1 MTTPDL
7 FPARSLPHGLEYHD
21 DFLTLDEEAN
31 LLREFARLPFREA
44 KFQQYTARRRVV
56 RFGEAYDPDT
66 DDFPNVGALPPWLA
80 AIRAKV
86 AAWRGIPEDHFL
98 HALITE
104 YRPGTPIGWH
114 RDKPRYGMV
123 VGISLA
129 SACRMR
135 FRPYDNQHDRTAIIA
150 LTLAPRSVYVMQ
162 DDIRWRWQHSIPP
175 AKALRYSMTFRTA
188 A

>member
-1 MTTPDL
+1 MCMRPAAMTTPDL

-31 LLREFARLPFREA
+31 LLGEFARLPFREA

-86 AAWRGIPEDHFL
+86 AAWRGIPEDHF
-98 HALITE
+98 
-104 YRPGTPIGWH
+104 
-114 RDKPRYGMV
+114 
-123 VGISLA
+123 
-129 SACRMR
+129 
-135 FRPYDNQHDRTAIIA
+135 
-150 LTLAPRSVYVMQ
+150 
-162 DDIRWRWQHSIPP
+162 
-175 AKALRYSMTFRTA
+175 
-188 A
+188 